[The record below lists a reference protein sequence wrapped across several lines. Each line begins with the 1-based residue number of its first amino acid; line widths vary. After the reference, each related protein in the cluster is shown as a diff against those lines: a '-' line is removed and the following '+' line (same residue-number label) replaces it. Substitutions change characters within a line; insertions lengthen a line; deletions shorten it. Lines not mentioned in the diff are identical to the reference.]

1 MVHRLGRGVADR
13 RHRAAHTGE
22 GITDSE
28 PSRRVCAAWL
38 ILPCSSDKTTKLRQL
53 GQGLTVDRI
62 LTSSL
67 AQVEERRQNV
77 ESKLMSLFTLTSV
90 LSAVVIAGLAA
101 FSMLGA
107 VKEASRIF
115 VWGAMLLVFYV
126 VLHLL
131 CLLWATA
138 SGLKRK
144 SYKQLSPAD
153 IVPQDGETPNA
164 YQVRLLNLQ
173 ANSLRWNEWVTNQK
187 VSEMAVAHI
196 ALKNVLTAISIL
208 IVLAGLNSLRVIVN
222 SLSLCAGA
230 AD

>member
-1 MVHRLGRGVADR
+1 MAKWLSRKRRFCDR
-13 RHRAAHTGE
+13 IPDWIWPHLKGDAEPDPQNRDYFSVKHAH
-22 GITDSE
+22 
-28 PSRRVCAAWL
+28 L
-38 ILPCSSDKTTKLRQL
+38 LDK
-53 GQGLTVDRI
+53 VDRI

-107 VKEASRIF
+107 VKEASRIL

-208 IVLAGLNSLRVIVN
+208 IVLAGLNSLRVTVN